1 MGNEKSAQSSL
12 HIQGYIFRVDLTVA
26 GKLEYQTKIIFI
38 CSAQI

>member
-12 HIQGYIFRVDLTVA
+12 HIQGYIRVDLMVA